1 MPYNGY
7 MKTLLKNLTI
17 LTMKDKEPLFG
28 DIGLDG
34 KLIAFVGKDDSFQAD
49 TVIDMKGKVA
59 LPGFVNGHTH
69 LAMTLL
75 RNYKDTQPNLQA
87 WLSEIFPIEDKMD
100 DRAIFAGA
108 NLGIAELIK
117 SGCTTYADM
126 YFMAHQT
133 IKASLDAGIRSVQGL
148 TFFGSGDDARAR
160 IKERFPLMEKA
171 ASGSDLVRFDA
182 AVHAIYTC
190 TEECYKIGSEF
201 ARTTGGM
208 LNTHLSETFQEVQDS
223 LKAHGMSPVHYLNSL
238 NIFSTPTYIAHG
250 VHIMDDEFE
259 VLKEHNVSIIHNPSS
274 NLKLASGIAPIA
286 RYREY
291 GINVGLG
298 TDGAS
303 SNNNLSMLKEANLAT
318 LISTVTTKDPM
329 RLTPFETL
337 KMATIDGARAL
348 GLENKIGTLEK
359 GKEADITILD
369 LDRVNTTPINDP
381 YSAIVYSADTSNV
394 DTVYCQGRELLSKG
408 KLKTID
414 EKKAIKEIKKECS
427 RLYSL

>member
-1 MPYNGY
+1 

-34 KLIAFVGKDDSFQAD
+34 KLIAFVGKDDSFQPD

-100 DRAIFAGA
+100 DNAIFAGA
-108 NLGIAELIK
+108 NLGLAELIR

-133 IKASLDAGIRSVQGL
+133 IRASLDAGIRSVQGL

-160 IKERFPLMEKA
+160 IKERFPLIEKA
-171 ASGSDLVRFDA
+171 ANGSDLVRFDA

-190 TEECYKIGSEF
+190 TDECYRVGTEF
-201 ARTTGGM
+201 ARLNGGM
-208 LNTHLSETFQEVQDS
+208 LNTHLSETYMEVQDC
-223 LKAHGMSPVHYLNSL
+223 LKAHNMTPVHYLDSL
-238 NIFSTPTYIAHG
+238 NIFDTPTYIAHG
-250 VHIMDDEFE
+250 VHIMDDELE
-259 VLKEHNVSIIHNPSS
+259 ALRAHNVSIIHNPSS

-348 GLENKIGTLEK
+348 RLDDKIGTLEA
-359 GKEADITILD
+359 GKEADITILN
-369 LDRVNTTPINDP
+369 LDRVNTTPVNDP

-408 KLKTID
+408 KLTTID
-414 EKKAIKEIKKECS
+414 EKKAIKEIKKECA